1 MEPATRPS
9 TMPVRLYT
17 IDQFML
23 TVRMSGLF
31 FSHDEREILVT
42 SNHTGVSNAYSIPIA
57 SGPSRQLTFSKDESI
72 RAVSYFPQD
81 RRILYVRDKGGIENR
96 HLCVG
101 ETDDSEIELT
111 QGERVKTGFYGWSA
125 DGCYFYCTTDERT
138 HTYLDLYRVDA
149 RTYERRLIFYNEDG
163 YIVAMVSPDGNYVAL
178 IRPQN
183 FANSDLYLYHLG
195 PNTLDLVTPH
205 TGDAYYMPLYFDSSC
220 QNLYY
225 RAMQSEDE
233 VIEYQY
239 NLKTRV
245 PEECERRPANF
256 RQIVISESRR
266 YRAVISDERES
277 STISLLDYSTNT
289 ALPLGPLPEGN
300 VTSAAISKSDR
311 WLAFYV
317 NGDRN
322 PTELYV
328 YDLWSNQLSRLTNN
342 VNPAINREDLVE
354 SEVVSF
360 ESFDGMKIPGLL
372 WKPHDASRRH
382 KVPGLVWVHGG
393 PMGQI
398 RKGYAGAVQ
407 FLVNHGY
414 AVFGVN
420 HRGSTGYGRA
430 FMNAADG
437 KQGREPL
444 WDCVEAKRY
453 LATLDYID
461 PDRIGIIGGSFG
473 AYMALAALTLHPE
486 EFEVGIAICGVSNLV
501 RHIEDKLKQPH
512 TARIYLQKIGH
523 PVKDRIMLESVS
535 PAFHAERITKPLMVL
550 HGAKDPRASKVES
563 DDIVNAVRANGG
575 LVEYLEF
582 DDEAHGFRK
591 RANSVRAYQAILT
604 FLDTHLST
612 HTLCGVMKTPSLH
625 FANDVG

>member
-1 MEPATRPS
+1 METANRP
-9 TMPVRLYT
+9 TVRRYT

-42 SNHTGVSNAYSIPIA
+42 SNGTGVSNAYSIPIA
-57 SGPSRQLTFSKDESI
+57 GGPPRQLTFSRDESI

-81 RRILYVRDKGGIENR
+81 RRILYVRDKGGFENR

-101 ETDDSEIELT
+101 ETDGREIELT
-111 QGERVKTGFYGWSA
+111 QGERVKSGFYGWSGDA
-125 DGCYFYCTTDERT
+125 HYFYCTTDERT
-138 HTYLDLYRVDA
+138 HNYLDLYQVDA
-149 RTYERRLIFYNEDG
+149 RTYERRLIFHNEDG
-163 YIVAMVSPDGNYVAL
+163 YIVAMISPDGNYGAL
-178 IRPQN
+178 IRPKS
-183 FANSDLYLYHLG
+183 FANSDLYLYHVDS
-195 PNTLDLVTPH
+195 NTLDLVTPH
-205 TGDAYYMPLYFDSSC
+205 TGDAYYMPLYFERAC
-220 QNLYY
+220 ENLYY
-225 RAMQSEDE
+225 RAMESEDE

-245 PEECERRPANF
+245 REECERRAANF
-256 RQIVISESRR
+256 RQIVISKSRK

-277 STISLLDYSTNT
+277 STISLQDYSTNT
-289 ALPLGPLPEGN
+289 AIPLGHLPEGN
-300 VTSAAISKSDR
+300 VTSAAISGSDR

-328 YDLWSNQLSRLTNN
+328 YDLWSKRLSRLTNN

-354 SEVVSF
+354 SEVVSVK
-360 ESFDGMKIPGLL
+360 SFDGMNIPCLL
-372 WKPHDASRRH
+372 WRPHDASREH
-382 KVPGLVWVHGG
+382 KVPGLIWVHGG

-414 AVFGVN
+414 AVLGVN

-453 LATLDYID
+453 LATLNYID
-461 PDRIGIIGGSFG
+461 PHRIGIIGGSFG
-473 AYMALAALTLHPE
+473 AYMALAALTFHPQ

-501 RHIEDKLKQPH
+501 RHVEDKLKLPH

-523 PVKDRIMLESVS
+523 PVKDRVMLESVS
-535 PAFHAERITKPLMVL
+535 PALHAEHITKPLMVL

-575 LVEYLEF
+575 IVEYLEF

-604 FLDTHLST
+604 FLDKYLSSSS
-612 HTLCGVMKTPSLH
+612 LGRAMPTPSLH
-625 FANDVG
+625 FANRLL